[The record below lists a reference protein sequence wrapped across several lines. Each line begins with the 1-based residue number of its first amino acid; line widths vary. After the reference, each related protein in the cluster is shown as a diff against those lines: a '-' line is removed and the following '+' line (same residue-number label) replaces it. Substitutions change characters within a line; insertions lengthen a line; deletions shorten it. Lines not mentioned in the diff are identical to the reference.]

1 MVENMGQ
8 DAAVDVI
15 SWRARVKDVA
25 AGQYNTV
32 CIVCQS
38 HDPHKYIF
46 PQASSHTICTRC
58 VINTKDV
65 TPAKITSLHR
75 CNDRVHTC
83 SVTSGTAT
91 LRIRVAN
98 VHWDGH

>member
-15 SWRARVKDVA
+15 SWTARVKDVA

-46 PQASSHTICTRC
+46 PQASSHTICTCC

-65 TPAKITSLHR
+65 TPAVAMTEF
-75 CNDRVHTC
+75 
-83 SVTSGTAT
+83 T
-91 LRIRVAN
+91 LAPLQV
-98 VHWDGH
+98 VLPPYVYE